1 MPALSGKVVVVTGG
15 FGALGS
21 SVVRLALAQEA
32 KVAALGHSAKPSSG
46 SALNL
51 GDIDLA
57 DEKACARA
65 MAEVEQALGPIHGL
79 VNVAGGFEMASL
91 TEGGLE
97 PWDRMY
103 RTNLRTALAATYA
116 ALPLMT
122 ARKSGRIVNIG
133 ATAAAKGAAAMG
145 AYAAAKSGI
154 ARLTESLADEM
165 RGKGVTVNA
174 VLPTIIDTP
183 ANRAAMPQADHRKW
197 TPPDDIAE
205 VILFLL
211 SDKARAV
218 NGALINVPGAP

>member
-1 MPALSGKVVVVTGG
+1 MPALGGKVVVVTGG

-21 SVVRLALAQEA
+21 SVVRLALAQET
-32 KVAALGHSAKPSSG
+32 KVAALGHSAKQPTG

-51 GDIDLA
+51 GDVDLA
-57 DEKACARA
+57 DEKACERA
-65 MAEVEQALGPIHGL
+65 MAEVERRLGPIYGL

-91 TEGGLE
+91 AEGGLD

-122 ARKSGRIVNIG
+122 ARKSGRIVNVG
-133 ATAAAKGAAAMG
+133 AATAAKGTAAMG

-154 ARLTESLADEM
+154 ARLTESLAEEM

-183 ANRAAMPQADHRKW
+183 ANRAAMPRADHRKW
-197 TPPDDIAE
+197 TAPDDIAE

-218 NGALINVPGAP
+218 TGALVNVPGAA